1 MRPLISAAALLLMTG
16 VSSAAIA
23 SQDAPPMAD
32 SAQGQQ
38 FAKDVWTYAD
48 PETARVSHVDLDL
61 VTDFEDKQI
70 YGSAV
75 LDIVAQPGAD
85 IVVLDDNGL
94 RIQAITD
101 MDGNA
106 LPYTVG
112 AVDEML
118 GAPLTVQLNGKKKI
132 KITYASAPGAEALQW
147 LPKEATA
154 GGKQPYLFSQ
164 GQPINNR
171 SWIPTQDSPGIRQT
185 WDARIT
191 VPKGLVAVMSGDK
204 LTPKGVP
211 TKDGRV
217 SYRFKMDNAVP
228 PYLIALAVGD
238 LAFKSLGPNS
248 GVYTEPAMLEAAADE
263 FQDVEKMIAA
273 AADLYGPYRWG
284 RYDMLVLPPSFPY
297 GGMENPTLTFLTP
310 TIITGDR
317 SNTDVVAHELA
328 HSWSGNLVT
337 NATWS
342 DSWLNEGFTTYFE
355 NRIMEAV
362 YGKNRA
368 ALYADLDYGQMLEDI
383 EEAGGDDAPATRLH
397 GDPGATAGQ
406 LDYFKGSTFLR
417 TIEKAVGRDRFD
429 EYLRAYFDRY
439 AFQPQTSAGFLT
451 DLRANLINGD
461 QALENQLQLD
471 QWVYEPGLPDNAVH
485 VQSDTLAE
493 VDREL
498 AMFSAGGPASA
509 IATDGW
515 STQQWLRL
523 LRGIPKQQSD
533 TRLKEMDETL
543 RLSVSSNPY
552 VRSAWYEIAISNQY
566 DPAVPSMK
574 QYLGSVGRMLLIRPL
589 YQGLAEQ
596 GDWGRP
602 IAEAAFANAEAGY
615 HPMARAMTERILAS
629 PGS

>member
-1 MRPLISAAALLLMTG
+1 MRFTTSAAALLLMTG
-16 VSSAAIA
+16 MSGAAIA
-23 SQDAPPMAD
+23 QDAPAMTESVQ
-32 SAQGQQ
+32 SAS

-61 VTDFEDKQI
+61 VTDFEGKQI
-70 YGSAV
+70 YGTAV
-75 LDIVAQPGAD
+75 LDIAAQPGAD
-85 IVVLDDNGL
+85 HVVLDDNGL
-94 RIQAITD
+94 RIQSITD
-101 MDGNA
+101 MDGGA

-112 AVDEML
+112 KVDEML
-118 GAPLTVQLNGKKKI
+118 GAPLTVQLNGKDKI
-132 KITYASAPGAEALQW
+132 RIAYASAPGAEALQW

-154 GGKQPYLFSQ
+154 GGEKPYLFSQ

-204 LTPKGVP
+204 LTPDGVP
-211 TKDGRV
+211 TEDGRV
-217 SYRFKMDNAVP
+217 SYRFRMNNAVP

-248 GVYTEPAMLEAAADE
+248 GVYTEPALLDAAADE

-273 AADLYGPYRWG
+273 AEDLYGPYRWG

-362 YGKNRA
+362 YGKDRA
-368 ALYADLDYGQMLEDI
+368 ALYADLDYGTMLSDI
-383 EEAGGDDAPATRLH
+383 AAAGGDDAPTTRLH
-397 GDPGATAGQ
+397 GEPGATAGQ

-417 TIEKAVGRDRFD
+417 TIEQAVGRDRFD
-429 EYLRAYFDRY
+429 AYLRGYFDRF
-439 AFQPQTSAGFLT
+439 AFQPQTTAGFLA
-451 DLRANLINGD
+451 DLRANLIEGD
-461 QALENQLQLD
+461 TVLEDSLKLD
-471 QWVYEPGLPDNAVH
+471 QWAYAPGLPDNAVH
-485 VQSDTLAE
+485 IHSATLAE
-493 VDREL
+493 VDKEL
-498 AMFSAGGPASA
+498 AAFNAGGPVAA
-509 IATDGW
+509 VDTGGW
-515 STQQWLRL
+515 STQQWMRF
-523 LRGIPKQQSD
+523 LRGIPKEQS
-533 TRLKEMDETL
+533 TARLKEMDGGL
-543 RLSVSSNPY
+543 NLSNNGNAY
-552 VRSAWYEIAISNQY
+552 VRSAWYEIAIANRY
-566 DPAVPSMK
+566 EPAVPSLK
-574 QYLGSVGRMLLIRPL
+574 QYLTSVGRMLLIRPL
-589 YQGLAEQ
+589 YQGLEDQ
-596 GDWGRP
+596 GAWGHA
-602 IAEAAFANAEAGY
+602 IATDAFAEAKAGY
-615 HPMARAMTERILAS
+615 HPMTAAMTERILAGPES
-629 PGS
+629 